1 MEQQKR
7 DPLNDA
13 PEGVA
18 NTWAEIDS
26 TSGYVRESTVRA
38 LVSHPQPGTLPLLL
52 VRLNDWVPQVR
63 LAADAA
69 VRSLMRSEFLPEWTS
84 ALDAVAALQ
93 RAQRANHTAMLNE
106 IARFLSGPENLAKLE
121 LSPKATGPYGRRY
134 VFDLLWHA
142 ESDEQ
147 HRAHLLE
154 QALTGRD
161 GMVAALAFERVEHLA
176 SPALKRQLYRVACF
190 ASLGQVRYS
199 AVRLLV
205 KQDDDATA
213 ELIPRVCLD
222 PIASV
227 RWWCQNWLR
236 AKGEIGSAIARAV
249 ALASD
254 EHSAPKRRCA
264 AIQFLKETEPETARR
279 ISSGWLTSAATQLRR
294 SAIAIGLSL
303 AAFDEKDQWARKAFE
318 DPSLK
323 VQRLLLETEHRG
335 VWAPTVEQV
344 LSVLGRYPVADRLDR
359 FRVLG
364 ELLDGWTRLHGLLI
378 VWQQMDRTEFD
389 APLTEALSAWIER
402 SQSLRY
408 RPDDSL
414 ALRLARCWSD
424 VQAQVPERLRA
435 SMNARLWAFGFE
447 PFRAS

>member
-1 MEQQKR
+1 MEQQERGLFSDEPKG
-7 DPLNDA
+7 A
-13 PEGVA
+13 A
-18 NTWAEIDS
+18 NTWAELGS
-26 TSGYVRESTVRA
+26 ASGYVRESVVRA

-69 VRSLMRSEFLPEWTS
+69 VRSLMRPEFLPEWIS
-84 ALDAVAALQ
+84 AIDAVAALQ

-106 IARFLSGPENLAKLE
+106 IARFLSRPDNLSKLAHP
-121 LSPKATGPYGRRY
+121 PKATGPYGRRY
-134 VFDLLWHA
+134 MFDLLWQTR
-142 ESDEQ
+142 SDVQ

-161 GMVAALAFERVEHLA
+161 GMVAAMAFGRVEHLT
-176 SPALKRQLYRVACF
+176 SQALRRQLYRVACLSSF
-190 ASLGQVRYS
+190 GQVRYL
-199 AVRLLV
+199 AVRWLV

-227 RWWCQNWLR
+227 RWWCQHWLR
-236 AKGEIGSAIARAV
+236 AKGEIASAIVQAV
-249 ALASD
+249 AVACD
-254 EHSAPKRRCA
+254 EHSAPKRRCVA
-264 AIQFLKETEPETARR
+264 MQFLKETKPETAHH
-279 ISSGWLTSAATQLRR
+279 ISSSWLTSESAQLRR

-318 DPSLK
+318 DPSLR

-344 LSVLGRYPVADRLDR
+344 LTLCDSYPVAERLSR
-359 FRVLG
+359 YRVLG
-364 ELLDGWTRLHGLLI
+364 ELLDGWTRLHGLLRI
-378 VWQQMDRTEFD
+378 WQHMDQTEFGVS
-389 APLTEALSAWIER
+389 LTEALNAWIGR

-408 RPDDSL
+408 RPDEAF

-424 VQAQVPERLRA
+424 VQAQVPERLRV
-435 SMNARLWAFGFE
+435 SMNARLRAFGIE
-447 PFRAS
+447 PLPPS